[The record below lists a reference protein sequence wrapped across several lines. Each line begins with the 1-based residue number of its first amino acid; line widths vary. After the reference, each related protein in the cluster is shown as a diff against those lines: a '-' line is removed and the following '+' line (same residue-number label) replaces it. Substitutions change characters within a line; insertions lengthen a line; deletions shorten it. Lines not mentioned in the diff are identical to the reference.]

1 MKGNRILFH
10 IGAID
15 EEARIICQKSTP
27 IGGGVNPCLPNIST
41 AAVLCNE
48 NVPPICA
55 TGETQGTR

>member
-27 IGGGVNPCLPNIST
+27 IGGVNPCLPNIST

-48 NVPPICA
+48 NVPPFA
-55 TGETQGTR
+55 SRGGTQGTR